1 MQSLWQ
7 DLRYGARMLFSQ
19 PSFTLIAALT
29 LALGIGATTAIFSVV
44 DAVLLR
50 ALPYPQ
56 PERLVQLREVNE
68 RGVRIRFA
76 EPNFLDVQARSQTL
90 EAVAQYAG
98 GAVVVTGGSAP
109 VRARA
114 FWVSGDFFKVL
125 GVQPMAGRAFLP
137 AESKPGGVPVALIS
151 YAFWQH
157 SLAGRADF
165 NQTKLNVDGV
175 SFNVVGVLPPGF
187 DYPGEGEI
195 WVPREVEPAQISRT
209 AHNWSVVARV
219 RPGSTLAQARAD
231 VSTIGKQLR
240 QEYGPQTDAVDFA
253 VVPLQEIL
261 TDNVRSG
268 LLIMLAAV
276 GLLLLV
282 ACANVANLLLARVT
296 ARGRELAVRA
306 ALGATRWRI
315 ARQFI
320 TENLLLTLLAGG
332 AGILL
337 AFWGVD
343 LLRTLNPSNLP
354 RAAEITVNGRV
365 LAFTLGVAAFIAL
378 ALGLLPLA
386 RFVPADLQTALKEAG
401 RSAASQSG
409 GNRLRSL
416 LVVTQIALTLVLLTG
431 AGLLGRSFMKL
442 LQTEPGFVTESAVA
456 VTVSLPTTVD
466 KAQEQR
472 LQQFHEQLLTRLNQL
487 PGVIAAGGI
496 NALPLTGRGANGR
509 FLKDDNPATTGEG
522 EYRLA
527 SAGYFTAMGIP
538 LLRGRFF
545 EERDSGPAPDAA
557 IISQSLA
564 RKYWPDE
571 EPLGRTI
578 QFGNMDGDKQLLHIV
593 GIVGDVRD
601 RGLDTQPTGTVY
613 AHSIQRPQWW
623 QVSNQ
628 SYVVRA
634 QADPAT
640 LLPVLRAEVQALN
653 PEALVNVSTLEQVF
667 SSSLNQRRFSL
678 VIFGIFAAVALVL
691 AAAGIYGV
699 MSYAVTQRTQEI
711 GVRIALG
718 AQTGDVI
725 RLVVQQGMRL
735 ALSGVLLGLLGAW
748 ALLRVIKDM
757 LFGISPSDPL
767 TFLGIAFVLT
777 LVALLACW
785 LPARR
790 AANVDP
796 LVALRYE

>member
-1 MQSLWQ
+1 MQSLFQ
-7 DLRYGARMLFSQ
+7 DVRYGARMLLSQ
-19 PSFTLIAALT
+19 PSFTLIAVLT

-56 PERLVQLREVNE
+56 PERLVQLREINE

-76 EPNFLDVQARSQTL
+76 EPNYLDVQARNRSL

-98 GAVVVTGGSAP
+98 GAVVVTGGNAP
-109 VRARA
+109 ARARA
-114 FWVSGDFFKVL
+114 FWVSQDFFKVL
-125 GVQPMAGRAFLP
+125 GVRPQAGRAFLP
-137 AESKPGGVPVALIS
+137 EESKPGGPPVALVS
-151 YAFWQH
+151 HRFWQN
-157 SLAGRADF
+157 SLGSRADF
-165 NQTKLNVDGV
+165 NEVKLNVDGV
-175 SFNVVGVLPPGF
+175 FFNVVGVMPPGF

-195 WVPREVEPAQISRT
+195 WVPREVEPAQTSRT
-209 AHNWSVVARV
+209 AHNWLVVARL
-219 RPGSTLAQARAD
+219 RPDSTLAQAQAD
-231 VSTIGKQLR
+231 ISAIGKQLR
-240 QEYGPQTDAVDFA
+240 QEHGKSTDAVDLA

-261 TDNVRSG
+261 TDNVRAG
-268 LLIMLAAV
+268 LWTMLAAV
-276 GLLLLV
+276 SLLLLV

-296 ARGRELAVRA
+296 ARARELAVRA

-315 ARQFI
+315 ARQFV
-320 TENLLLTLLAGG
+320 TENLLLALLAGV
-332 AGILL
+332 AGVLL

-343 LLRTLNPSNLP
+343 LLRTLNPGNLP
-354 RAAEITVNGRV
+354 RAAEIAVNGRV
-365 LAFTLGVAAFIAL
+365 LGFTLGLAALIAL
-378 ALGLLPLA
+378 ALGVVPLA
-386 RFVPADLQTALKEAG
+386 RFVPVDLQTALKDAG
-401 RSAASQSG
+401 RNQASASG
-409 GNRLRSL
+409 GNRLRSA
-416 LVVTQIALTLVLLTG
+416 LVVSQIALTLVLLAG

-456 VTVSLPTTVD
+456 ATVSLPTTVD

-472 LQQFHEQLLTRLNQL
+472 LKQFHEQLLTRLNQL
-487 PGVIAAGGI
+487 PGVLAAGGI
-496 NALPLTGRGANGR
+496 NALPLTGRGANGTFR
-509 FLKDDNPATTGEG
+509 KDDNPLTTGEG

-527 SAGYFTAMGIP
+527 SSGYFTAMGIP
-538 LLRGRFF
+538 LVRGRFF
-545 EERDSGPAPDAA
+545 DERDSGAAPDAA

-571 EPLGRTI
+571 DPIGRTI
-578 QFGNMDGDKQLLHIV
+578 QFGNMDGDKDLLHIV

-613 AHSIQRPQWW
+613 AHSLQRPQWW

-634 QADPAT
+634 QGEPGA
-640 LLPVLRAEVQALN
+640 LLPVLRAEITALN

-667 SSSLNQRRFSL
+667 DASLNAQRFSL
-678 VIFGIFAAVALVL
+678 VIFGVFAAVALVL

-711 GVRIALG
+711 GVRLALG

-725 RLVVQQGMRL
+725 GLVIRQGMRL
-735 ALSGVLLGLLGAW
+735 ALLGVALGLVGSW

-757 LFGISPSDPL
+757 VFGISTADPL
-767 TFLGIAFVLT
+767 TFMVIAALLT
-777 LVALLACW
+777 VVALLACW

-790 AANVDP
+790 ASKVDP